1 MDKIDTS
8 KVSENTSSEENPDFN
23 NRPKHIMDYHNE
35 LMKLYHSNPFAN
47 KFYSISAPLFYEPE
61 ICEIHNESLSDKIG
75 LSLNELIKKDSQLAI
90 NSIMAQE
97 RKIKPLDKKPN
108 KPIINNLGI
117 INRDMISSD
126 DISSKENISIESNYR
141 KQIENSSLPDVIKK
155 SMLSSIQ
162 VINE

>member
-1 MDKIDTS
+1 
-8 KVSENTSSEENPDFN
+8 
-23 NRPKHIMDYHNE
+23 
-35 LMKLYHSNPFAN
+35 
-47 KFYSISAPLFYEPE
+47 
-61 ICEIHNESLSDKIG
+61 
-75 LSLNELIKKDSQLAI
+75 
-90 NSIMAQE
+90 MAQE